1 MKRLKLFSAAILIL
15 LSVGSCQ
22 SQSHTNEP
30 GGIQWMDFEQAMKLN
45 QTKPKKVFID
55 VYTGWCGWCKRM
67 DATTFKDSAIV
78 KYMNENYYSVKL
90 DAETKDSIHYKDR
103 AFGFKTEY
111 KANELAVALLNG
123 QMGYPSYVFLDE
135 QSNLLT
141 PLSGYKTVPELMP
154 VLKFFGTDAYKT
166 TKWEEYIKAQ

>member
-1 MKRLKLFSAAILIL
+1 MNRIKLISAAILIL
-15 LSVGSCQ
+15 LSAGSCQ
-22 SQSHTNEP
+22 SQTHTNEP